1 MSFHKSKNNNSE
13 NTFRKIGCVKNS
25 NNQKNKNPKYK
36 CERDINIKFFLF
48 RLTNFYTYHIKS
60 TGYILDPYF
69 RLDSKMHEFFK
80 E

>member
-1 MSFHKSKNNNSE
+1 MQ
-13 NTFRKIGCVKNS
+13 KILIIKKIKILNLNAKG
-25 NNQKNKNPKYK
+25 
-36 CERDINIKFFLF
+36 DINIKFFLF

-60 TGYILDPYF
+60 TGFILDPYF